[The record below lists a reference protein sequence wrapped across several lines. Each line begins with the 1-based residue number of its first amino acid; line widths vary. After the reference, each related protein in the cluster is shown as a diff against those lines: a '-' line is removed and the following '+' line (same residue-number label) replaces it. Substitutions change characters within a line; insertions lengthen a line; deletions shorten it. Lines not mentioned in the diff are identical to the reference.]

1 MIKSGL
7 VGDDYEVT
15 PLRSKSRTVNVL
27 RKRVTQNQF
36 DLRKKQRF
44 HEEYVEKSREKA
56 YEKPKLQNSGKYQFE
71 NEEEERIALSCSP
84 FLHSTHYGQNRNYT
98 LTNCYFGSTVLRLVL
113 LNSSGNLQFSKT
125 SLSFLA
131 QFLKSES
138 GLPG

>member
-84 FLHSTHYGQNRNYT
+84 FFRVLTMAKVVIT
-98 LTNCYFGSTVLRLVL
+98 LFHTDNLVV
-113 LNSSGNLQFSKT
+113 QF
-125 SLSFLA
+125 
-131 QFLKSES
+131 
-138 GLPG
+138 